1 MPKALAIDDHT
12 PRRRARSQPTE
23 PAGAPD
29 RHVVL
34 RLLLRNPKDLMAGCV
49 AAVAVVAI
57 IGNAMFMQ
65 AGRHPAPMFSTVFPA
80 PPVAPASGA
89 AGLLPRPRP
98 SDAETR
104 PDTKAAEVAV
114 QVARNVP
121 PPVAPQ
127 SAAVPRP
134 PAPVPGHDPV
144 GDLIASTRRI
154 TTVQRV
160 LTEFGY
166 GQLKPTGV
174 AGPETRAAIEKFER
188 ERKLPVTGQIT
199 DRLTHELA
207 AATGRPIE

>member
-1 MPKALAIDDHT
+1 MIDDHT

-23 PAGAPD
+23 PVDAPD

-34 RLLLRNPKDLMAGCV
+34 RLLLRNPKDLVAGCV
-49 AAVAVVAI
+49 AAIAVVAI

-65 AGRHPAPMFSTVFPA
+65 AGPHPAPMFRTAFPA
-80 PPVAPASGA
+80 APVAPASGA
-89 AGLLPRPRP
+89 AGPLPRPRP

-104 PDTKAAEVAV
+104 PDTRAAEAAS
-114 QVARNVP
+114 QAARNAP
-121 PPVAPQ
+121 PPAASS

-134 PAPVPGHDPV
+134 PASVPGHDPV

-174 AGPETRAAIEKFER
+174 AGPETRAAVEKFER
-188 ERKLPVTGQIT
+188 ERKLPITGQIT